1 MSSNESRRSVLA
13 LRIWGMVI
21 VSLVSLAA
29 FSFIGQGFEIILK
42 SKQTDSWVKH
52 DAKLLEFEAAVSDSG
67 NSRASAV
74 YSISVKY
81 KFNINNKEFTGD
93 VFSHSYPLVSWNK
106 AEAEIERKRYDQKEI
121 IKIYVN
127 PLDPS
132 ESVVQPHMR
141 GKVWQPIIFG
151 IVFAMLPFI
160 LLYYFIKT
168 PLPRY

>member
-1 MSSNESRRSVLA
+1 M
-13 LRIWGMVI
+13 IIFGGGFI
-21 VSLVSLAA
+21 
-29 FSFIGQGFEIILK
+29 FSISFLKQGFHIIQKTQL
-42 SKQTDSWVKH
+42 
-52 DAKLLEFEAAVSDSG
+52 
-67 NSRASAV
+67 ASAWSEHHAV
-74 YSISVKY
+74 INKIDVVVRSTGSSSRGTSYGIMINYKY
-81 KFNINNKEFTGD
+81 LFDGKEYFGDTFNY
-93 VFSHSYPLVSWNK
+93 SYPLVGWLK